1 MSLFHTWQNS
11 KLGSSKTASTKR
23 SSTKV
28 LNQPDPAPATGAAP
42 QRPITNS
49 GWSFLLVSR
58 DMASVLFSWSKTRC
72 HLSEY
77 RLVCYSLKQNNVATV
92 LSPAGGAGADVISRE
107 AEGTEPAVEK
117 FNSVRPNSLDI
128 FSPARDGQ
136 IMASLPSCVFN
147 KWNTFSLF
155 FVSKW

>member
-1 MSLFHTWQNS
+1 MSFFHTWQNS
-11 KLGSSKTASTKR
+11 KLGSAKTASTKR

-28 LNQPDPAPATGAAP
+28 LNQPDPGPATGSAP
-42 QRPITNS
+42 QRPVTNS

-58 DMASVLFSWSKTRC
+58 DMASVLFLWTKTRC

-107 AEGTEPAVEK
+107 AEGQQGAEPAGEK

-128 FSPARDGQ
+128 FSPARDGKL
-136 IMASLPSCVFN
+136 MPSLLSRDFN
-147 KWNTFSLF
+147 K
-155 FVSKW
+155 